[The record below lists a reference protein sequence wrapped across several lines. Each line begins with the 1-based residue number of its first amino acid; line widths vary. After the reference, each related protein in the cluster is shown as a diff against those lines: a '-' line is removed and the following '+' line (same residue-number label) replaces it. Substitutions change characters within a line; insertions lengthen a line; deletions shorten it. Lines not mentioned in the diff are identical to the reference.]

1 MGGRL
6 VELVSRWCDLT
17 GVEPAR
23 RPDASGFAARFPEAY
38 RPGVA
43 AEEIAAWER
52 RHGFELPRGLKDW
65 LALSDGLFAQGPL
78 IHPLSAIGPMVPFAS
93 VPGLVVQPESWFELG
108 NPNVET
114 VCLDLA
120 YRWPGGDFPVFTSGD
135 DARGTAPRV
144 IASGFDAWFLGVI
157 ASSGE
162 ESWFAP
168 GFRDLGDPWLAH
180 LRYVPAP
187 ALSDRLRSLA
197 ERVSP
202 LVRAGVDDRAIAE
215 RFGISAFDV
224 EAIVRHVQHARP
236 AAARVR
242 GEPNGA
248 A

>member
-6 VELVSRWCDLT
+6 VELVSRWCDLA
-17 GVEPAR
+17 GVDPAR
-23 RPDASGFAARFPEAY
+23 RPDASGFAARFPEAC

-43 AEEIAAWER
+43 AGEIAAWER
-52 RHGFELPRGLKDW
+52 RHGFALPRGLEHW
-65 LALSDGLFAQGPL
+65 LALSDGLFARGPL

-135 DARGTAPRV
+135 DARGTSPRV
-144 IASGFDAWFLGVI
+144 IAASFDEWFLGVI
-157 ASSGE
+157 ASAGE
-162 ESWFAP
+162 EFWFSA
-168 GFRDLGDPWLAH
+168 GFRDLGDPWPAH

-187 ALSDRLRSLA
+187 VLSDRLRPLA
-197 ERVSP
+197 DRISP

-236 AAARVR
+236 AAARVG